1 MNYARI
7 LDLPRLLAQK
17 SFFLL
22 GPRSTGKSHLVRTQL
37 TGEALIIDLLRSDN
51 FMRLSERPGVLEEMV
66 QAGGRNIV
74 VIDEVQKLPVLLD
87 EVHRLIEETGTRF
100 LLTGSSAR
108 KLRQGQA
115 NLLAGRAR
123 QANLFP
129 LVSAEIPEFD
139 LVRYLT
145 VGGLPQVYGSI
156 EPHEELDAY
165 VGTYLREEIQAEGA
179 VRDLPRFSR
188 FLSIAALTTGEVLNF
203 TNVARDVG
211 MSPSTVIE
219 HYRILED
226 TLVGFMVEPW
236 GRGTRRKE
244 VAAAKFYLF
253 DTGVTNTLA
262 RIRTL
267 ERNSNHFGRAFEQFI
282 ALELRAALSYQRVS
296 APLNYWRTQDR
307 NEVDFVIGDLC
318 AVEVKATERT
328 SDADSA
334 SLRRLRDEATIG
346 SYYLVSQDPIERLKG
361 GVRYLPWR
369 RFLERL
375 WSGELL
381 GDKDSGSSPGASA
394 PST

>member
-7 LDLPRLLAQK
+7 LDLPGLLAQK

-37 TGEALIIDLLRSDN
+37 TGKALVIDLLKSDN
-51 FMRLSERPGVLEEMV
+51 FLRLSDRPSVLEEMV
-66 QAGGRNIV
+66 RAGGRDLV

-87 EVHRLIEETGTRF
+87 EVHRLIEETPTRF

-129 LVSAEIPEFD
+129 LVSAEIPDFD

-145 VGGLPQVYGSI
+145 VGGLPQVHGSA

-179 VRDLPRFSR
+179 VRNLPRFGR

-236 GRGTRRKE
+236 GRGTKRKE

-282 ALELRAALSYQRVS
+282 ALELRAALSYQRAS
-296 APLNYWRTQDR
+296 APLNYWRTQDK
-307 NEVDFVIGDLC
+307 NEVDFVIGDLF

-328 SDADSA
+328 TDGDSA
-334 SLRRLRDEATIG
+334 SLRRLRDEATLG
-346 SYYLVSQDPIERLKG
+346 SYYLVSQDPVERLKE
-361 GVRYLPWR
+361 GVRYLPWQ
-369 RFLERL
+369 RFLEIL

-381 GDKDSGSSPGASA
+381 GGSGPGRRAVA
-394 PST
+394 

>member
-1 MNYARI
+1 MSYARI
-7 LDLPRLLAQK
+7 LDLPGLLAQK

-37 TGEALIIDLLRSDN
+37 TGKALVIDLLKSDN
-51 FMRLSERPGVLEEMV
+51 FLRLSDRPSALEEMV
-66 QAGGRNIV
+66 RAGGRDLV
-74 VIDEVQKLPVLLD
+74 VIDEIQKLPVLLD
-87 EVHRLIEETGTRF
+87 EVHRLIEETSTRF

-129 LVSAEIPEFD
+129 LVSAEIPDFD

-145 VGGLPQVYGSI
+145 VGGLPQVHGSA

-179 VRDLPRFSR
+179 VRNLPRFGR

-236 GRGTRRKE
+236 GRGTKRKE

-296 APLNYWRTQDR
+296 APLNYWRTQDK

-328 SDADSA
+328 TDGDSV
-334 SLRRLRDEATIG
+334 SLRRLQDEATLG
-346 SYYLVSQDPIERLKG
+346 SYYLVSQDPVERLKE
-361 GVRYLPWR
+361 GVRYLPWQ
-369 RFLERL
+369 RFLEIL

-381 GDKDSGSSPGASA
+381 GGSGLGRREAV
-394 PST
+394 

>member
-1 MNYARI
+1 MNYARV
-7 LDLPRLLAQK
+7 LDLPRLLMQK

-22 GPRSTGKSHLVRTQL
+22 GPRSTGKSHLIRTQL
-37 TGEALIIDLLRSDN
+37 TGQAQVIDLLKSDN
-51 FMRLSERPGVLEEMV
+51 FLRLSERPGELEEMIH
-66 QAGGRNIV
+66 AGGKGLV
-74 VIDEVQKLPVLLD
+74 VIDEVQKLPILLD
-87 EVHRLIEETGTRF
+87 EVHRLIEETPTRF

-108 KLRQGQA
+108 KLRQGHV

-129 LVSAEIPEFD
+129 LVSAEIPDFD
-139 LVRYLT
+139 LARYLT
-145 VGGLPQVYGSI
+145 VGGLPQVYGST

-179 VRDLPRFSR
+179 VRNLPRFGR
-188 FLSIAALTTGEVLNF
+188 FLSLAALTTGEVLNF
-203 TNVARDVG
+203 ANVARDVG

-267 ERNSNHFGRAFEQFI
+267 ERQSNHFGRAFEQFI
-282 ALELRAALSYQRVS
+282 AMELRAALSYQRVS
-296 APLNYWRTQDR
+296 VPLNYWRTLDK
-307 NEVDFVIGDLC
+307 NEVDFIVGDLC
-318 AVEVKATERT
+318 AVEVKATEHAT
-328 SDADSA
+328 DGDSV
-334 SLRRLRDEATIG
+334 SLRRLQSESKLGA
-346 SYYLVSQDPIERLKG
+346 YFLVSQDPIERLKEG
-361 GVRYLPWR
+361 ICSV
-369 RFLERL
+369 ER
-375 WSGELL
+375 
-381 GDKDSGSSPGASA
+381 
-394 PST
+394 